1 MNAFLWTMAIL
12 GLIEVGGSIAYLIT
26 GKVPERTKTGVAIN
40 CVFWSGVAYWAISL
54 IGGHQ

>member
-1 MNAFLWTMAIL
+1 MKD
-12 GLIEVGGSIAYLIT
+12 IELPKPGDRAYLIT